1 MIYAIAG
8 RSSHL
13 FFKAQLAG
21 VIGWTGYRCAQTP
34 ACIVD
39 CCSSLSP
46 GARPRAV
53 SYSLFLRPQCR
64 QFLNT
69 DMALYLAA
77 AQIEVE
83 TDREG
88 EDGDED
94 QIPGVGHGV
103 DRKRR
108 RHADRRQ
115 PAKYGIRDVRL

>member
-1 MIYAIAG
+1 
-8 RSSHL
+8 
-13 FFKAQLAG
+13 
-21 VIGWTGYRCAQTP
+21 
-34 ACIVD
+34 
-39 CCSSLSP
+39 
-46 GARPRAV
+46 
-53 SYSLFLRPQCR
+53 
-64 QFLNT
+64 
-69 DMALYLAA
+69 MALYLAA

-115 PAKYGIRDVRL
+115 PAEDGIRDVVGEGEAGKRTDAGNARTMT